1 MTTLRIEE
9 ALKNNSTVLLFKF
22 PINYPLLNTLRN
34 YFSLTWSNSLNSWY
48 TLDIST
54 NRKKLFQLIPSFPLQ
69 NVVIDCQIQEWNEPK
84 QLNLQKEATY
94 SKEKASEQ
102 QSSNI
107 KEPIRA
113 KTPRE
118 RYLPYDIPL
127 QNKKNEKAL
136 HLYVQK
142 LILKGYSE
150 ATIRTYRNEFRM
162 FLQDIKHVAAIDFTE
177 ERIKSYMT
185 YCAVTKRLKE
195 ATLHSRINALKF
207 YYEQVLGKESFFWD
221 IPRPKKHLQLPK
233 VISEEKILEG
243 IMRVENLKHK
253 AILVTAY
260 SAGLR
265 VSEVVNLRVTDVNS
279 DRMQLFIE
287 RAKGKKDRMVPLAQI
302 TLLVLR
308 TYVKEYKPKHWLF
321 EGQFSGEPYSIRSA
335 QMIFKEAYQQFNIPK
350 NVGFHS
356 LRHSYATHLLENG
369 TDLRYIQNLLG
380 HNDIKTTLRYTH
392 VSNDKLV
399 KIESPLDK
407 IIRKANQSIE
417 YSKTQL

>member
-1 MTTLRIEE
+1 
-9 ALKNNSTVLLFKF
+9 
-22 PINYPLLNTLRN
+22 
-34 YFSLTWSNSLNSWY
+34 
-48 TLDIST
+48 
-54 NRKKLFQLIPSFPLQ
+54 
-69 NVVIDCQIQEWNEPK
+69 
-84 QLNLQKEATY
+84 
-94 SKEKASEQ
+94 
-102 QSSNI
+102 
-107 KEPIRA
+107 
-113 KTPRE
+113 
-118 RYLPYDIPL
+118 
-127 QNKKNEKAL
+127 
-136 HLYVQK
+136 
-142 LILKGYSE
+142 
-150 ATIRTYRNEFRM
+150 
-162 FLQDIKHVAAIDFTE
+162 
-177 ERIKSYMT
+177 
-185 YCAVTKRLKE
+185 
-195 ATLHSRINALKF
+195 
-207 YYEQVLGKESFFWD
+207 
-221 IPRPKKHLQLPK
+221 
-233 VISEEKILEG
+233 
-243 IMRVENLKHK
+243 MRVENLKHK

-308 TYVKEYKPKHWLF
+308 AYVKEYKPKHWLF

-335 QMIFKEAYQQFNIPK
+335 QIIFKEAYQQFNIPK

-407 IIRKANQSIE
+407 IMRKANQSLE